1 MQSFNLL
8 ALKLWICIK
17 DKQLLSFEVY
27 KVRCPFLSF
36 DRSKVLFLHF
46 VGTDIEDYSGGETSA
61 LLALLFL
68 DAIRYAIIIY
78 IGLYFGGNGP
88 ISGSIF

>member
-1 MQSFNLL
+1 M
-8 ALKLWICIK
+8 
-17 DKQLLSFEVY
+17 
-27 KVRCPFLSF
+27 
-36 DRSKVLFLHF
+36 LFLHF
-46 VGTDIEDYSGGETSA
+46 VGTGIEDYSGGETSA